1 MSAEATM
8 VWAAKGAGATA
19 GSAISLAYLLPKGPR
34 EALIR
39 FAVGLTTGLVFG
51 STAGLWIAG
60 RLDLV
65 GELPPAEI
73 ALIGSGAAS
82 LSAWWALGALQ
93 RFAERIAR
101 DDGRRV
107 APRRQR
113 RPDRERSADRER
125 RAERHSRPDR
135 HPRPEDRP

>member
-1 MSAEATM
+1 M
-8 VWAAKGAGATA
+8 VWAAKSAGATA
-19 GSAISLAYLLPKGPR
+19 GSAISLAYLLPRGPR

-60 RLDLV
+60 RLDLE

-73 ALIGSGAAS
+73 ALIGSAAAS

-93 RFAERIAR
+93 RFGERIAR
-101 DDGRRV
+101 DDGRRLS
-107 APRRQR
+107 ARRTR
-113 RPDRERSADRER
+113 
-125 RAERHSRPDR
+125 SRPR
-135 HPRPEDRP
+135 PPRKVRR

>member
-1 MSAEATM
+1 MSAEATV

-19 GSAISLAYLLPKGPR
+19 GSAISLAYLLPRGAR
-34 EALIR
+34 EAAVR

-60 RLDLV
+60 RLDLT

-73 ALIGSGAAS
+73 ALIGSAAAS

-93 RFAERIAR
+93 RFATRIAR
-101 DDGRRV
+101 DDGRRL
-107 APRRQR
+107 AA
-113 RPDRERSADRER
+113 RPGR
-125 RAERHSRPDR
+125 
-135 HPRPEDRP
+135 PRPRPPRKVRREDHQ